1 MALPDR
7 LPLAVLPTPLVR
19 APRLER
25 ALAAGP
31 IWIKRDDLAGFALA
45 GNKARPLEFLIGEA
59 LAAGAD
65 ILVATGAPGSNF
77 CAAAAVAAR
86 VAGLDCELVH
96 CGAEPVS
103 PPTPM
108 LIELAAGATLRFDPS
123 LSRQDLDT
131 ALHQYA
137 DRLREQGRR
146 PYCVPRGGAT
156 AVGAVGFALA
166 ARELAAQCVE
176 LGIGPSTVVVPTGS
190 GATQAGLLAGRA
202 GDALPLHVV
211 GASVSRPVEA
221 TAAGVLALARACA
234 RRLGTAEP
242 VPTDVDVRDAVGEG
256 FGLASPTDRDSA
268 ATALACEGLLLDD
281 TYTAKAM
288 TLLRELAA
296 EQNGPIVFWY
306 TGGLPGA
313 LAALGKRAAAT
324 RHPASPRPI
333 RTARPTLSARSR
345 SAGGRA

>member
-7 LPLAVLPTPLVR
+7 FPLAVLPTPLVR

-25 ALAAGP
+25 ALSAGP

-45 GNKARPLEFLIGEA
+45 GNKARPLEFLLGEA

-65 ILVATGAPGSNF
+65 VLVATGAPGSNF

-86 VAGLDCELVH
+86 VAGLDCEVVH
-96 CGAEPVS
+96 SGAAPAS
-103 PPTPM
+103 LPAAT
-108 LIELAAGATLRFDPS
+108 LIERAAGAALRFDAS
-123 LSRQDLDT
+123 LTRQDLDT
-131 ALHQYA
+131 AVRHHA

-146 PYCVPRGGAT
+146 PYSVPRGGAT

-166 ARELAAQCVE
+166 ARELAAQCAD
-176 LGIGPSTVVVPTGS
+176 LGIGPNTVVVPTGS

-202 GDALPLHVV
+202 GGAPAMQVV
-211 GASVSRPVEA
+211 GASVSRPV
-221 TAAGVLALARACA
+221 AAMAADVLALARACA
-234 RRLGTAEP
+234 RLLGTAEP
-242 VPTDVDVRDAVGEG
+242 VPADVDVRDAVGEG
-256 FGLASPTDRDSA
+256 FGLASPADRDSA

-288 TLLRELAA
+288 TLLRKLVA
-296 EQNGPIVFWY
+296 EQSGPIVFWY

-313 LAALGKRAAAT
+313 LAALGKRPPAT
-324 RHPASPRPI
+324 PHQASSPPPRTPRP
-333 RTARPTLSARSR
+333 TVSARSR
-345 SAGGRA
+345 FAGDHP